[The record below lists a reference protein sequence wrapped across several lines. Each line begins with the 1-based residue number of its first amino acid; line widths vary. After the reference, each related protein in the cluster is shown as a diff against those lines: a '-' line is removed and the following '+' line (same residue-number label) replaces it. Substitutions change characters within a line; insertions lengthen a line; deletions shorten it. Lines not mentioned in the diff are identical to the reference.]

1 MSQRHFLPETPST
14 NSYLQMLLDTNA
26 ATTGDAVYTF
36 NQTQGRGQKGN
47 QWISQPGKNVLLSIA
62 IQPEFLPARNQ
73 FLLSELAAL
82 AVKKVLDEY
91 VDNVCIKWP
100 NDIYIKDKKIAGIL
114 IENRLKDAKIEYS
127 IVGIGVNINQTEFPA
142 DLPNPISLHQILETE
157 TNPELFAEKLH
168 DSLCKNLLN
177 IDTEKNDEVRRY
189 YLNSLYR
196 RDGFHPYRDANG
208 DFMAKILDVNASGH
222 LMLEMEDGKVMVYDL
237 KEVTFL
243 AEVPC

>member
-1 MSQRHFLPETPST
+1 MPQRLFLSEITST
-14 NSYLQMLLDTNA
+14 NSYLQELLETKQ
-26 ATTGDAVYTF
+26 ATAGDAVYTF

-47 QWISQPGKNVLLSIA
+47 QWVSQPGKNVLLSIA
-62 IQPEFLPARNQ
+62 IEPEFLPARNQ

-100 NDIYIKDKKIAGIL
+100 NDIYIKDRKVAGIL
-114 IENRLKDAKIEYS
+114 IENRLKDSKIEYS
-127 IVGIGVNINQTEFPA
+127 VVGIGVNINQTKFPS
-142 DLPNPISLHQILETE
+142 DLPNPISLHQLIDKEIDKDIFT
-157 TNPELFAEKLH
+157 EKLH
-168 DSLCKNLLN
+168 DSLCNNLLI

-208 DFMAKILDVNASGH
+208 DFMAKILDVNASGR
-222 LMLEMEDGKVMVYDL
+222 LMLEMEDGKVSVYDL
-237 KEVTFL
+237 KEVAFL
-243 AEVPC
+243 AESPC